1 MEIVMA
7 LCGLGKEAL
16 LALEQEKKTPA
27 EIHYK
32 KSEGVDADIEVS
44 IMGPG
49 AQIYAGL
56 CELTCRSLEHMQPG
70 DKAAQ
75 KADKAAQKAVLDMI
89 HDDAVR
95 VLGLEQERKTFGPIN
110 PDDVEW

>member
-16 LALEQEKKTPA
+16 LALEQEKKAPA

-32 KSEGVDADIEVS
+32 KSEGVDAGIKVS
-44 IMGPG
+44 IIGPG
-49 AQIYAGL
+49 GQIYAGL
-56 CELTCRSLEHMQPG
+56 CELLCRSLENMYPG
-70 DKAAQ
+70 
-75 KADKAAQKAVLDMI
+75 DKAAQKAVLDMI
-89 HDDAVR
+89 HDDAVCT
-95 VLGLEQERKTFGPIN
+95 LGLRRERKSFGPIN